1 MALGPPQIRRA
12 ATGVALAFTGLV
24 AVAIGVGLGIV
35 DLGALRTHAPDG
47 ESLISFLRAANRQPG
62 LLERQLSFPVRPG
75 KPYGGRRLIWIVDR
89 TGQVVRTGGA
99 PPDLPAQY
107 RAQGGLTT
115 AVLDGHRYFLA
126 GEPWNDGWLVAG
138 TGDEG
143 VVTVGLG
150 QLLTPQL
157 PYVAPALA
165 GAFLVSLLIGRWAA
179 QPIERARQRQLAFT
193 ADASHE
199 LRTPLAVVEGEVSL
213 ALSRPR
219 TVDEYR
225 AALERVSRETLG
237 LRRLVDDLLWLARF
251 EAEPRRPDAGRVS
264 LADVAERAVERFRAP
279 AAARDQRL
287 ELFVDGDA
295 VVLAPY
301 EWLDRLLGVLLDN
314 ACKYAPVAGRVCVT
328 VRRAGRAELLVD
340 DSGPGIP
347 PAERELVFE
356 RFHRAAGGEGAGLGL
371 AIGSAIVR
379 STRGEWIVD
388 TSPLGGARVG
398 VWWPHA

>member
-1 MALGPPQIRRA
+1 
-12 ATGVALAFTGLV
+12 VAIAFTGLV
-24 AVAIGVGLGIV
+24 AVAIGIGLAIV
-35 DLGALRTHAPDG
+35 DVGTVRTVDAR
-47 ESLISFLRAANRQPG
+47 SNSAFLSAVNRQPG
-62 LLERQLSFPVRPG
+62 LLERQLSVPVGPNA
-75 KPYGGRRLIWIVDR
+75 PYSGRRLIWLVDG
-89 TGQVVRTGGA
+89 TGQVVRTGGG
-99 PPDLPAQY
+99 PPDLPPQY
-107 RAQGGLTT
+107 RAQGSQTS
-115 AVLDGHRYFLA
+115 AVLDGHRYFLV
-126 GEPWNDGWLVAG
+126 GEPWNDGWLVVG
-138 TGDEG
+138 VGKEG
-143 VVTVGLG
+143 ATVGLD
-150 QLLTPQL
+150 QLLGPQL
-157 PYVAPALA
+157 PYVPPALV

-219 TVDEYR
+219 TVEEYR
-225 AALERVSRETLG
+225 AALERVSRETLA

-251 EAEPRRPDAGRVS
+251 ETEPRPPEADRIS

-287 ELFVDGDA
+287 ELLMDGDG

-314 ACKYAPVAGRVCVT
+314 ACKYAPEGGRVCVT
-328 VRRAGRAELLVD
+328 VRRVGRAELLVD

-347 PAERELVFE
+347 PAERELVFQ
-356 RFHRAAGGEGAGLGL
+356 RFHRAAAGEGAGLGL

-379 STRGEWIVD
+379 GTRGEWLVD

-398 VWWPHA
+398 VWWPPA